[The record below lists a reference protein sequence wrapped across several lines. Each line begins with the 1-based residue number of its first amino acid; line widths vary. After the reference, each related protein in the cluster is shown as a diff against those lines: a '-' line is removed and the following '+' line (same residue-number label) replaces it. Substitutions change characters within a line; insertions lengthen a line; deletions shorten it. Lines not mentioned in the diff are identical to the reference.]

1 MRSVYRLLMVLHMYL
16 GYARLYANSCALC
29 VSCELNVYLVQGE
42 LSEEE
47 KAVLEDEALST
58 PDFVSELRQE
68 FVENLNALKALSAHG
83 PV

>member
-1 MRSVYRLLMVLHMYL
+1 MNPRRSISLLTPDYITSAMIDSMLI
-16 GYARLYANSCALC
+16 A
-29 VSCELNVYLVQGE
+29 VSCELNVYFVQAE

-47 KAVLEDEALST
+47 KAVLEDEALNT
-58 PDFVSELRQE
+58 PGFVSELRQE